1 MNPIERLAFWLISLF
16 PEKFQGW
23 FYRFAMNRKGFTGMV
38 IALIVTLAACAVLIP
53 IGVYL
58 NVKIYAALPAMTG
71 TANTTA
77 TAIRDN
83 IYSAYS
89 ISAVI
94 PLVAAA
100 AVIIGIIVAAFAFSR
115 GR

>member
-1 MNPIERLAFWLISLF
+1 MKLFERFVTAFFWVMVRLTPKKLLHNKRGI
-16 PEKFQGW
+16 
-23 FYRFAMNRKGFTGMV
+23 AGMV
-38 IALIVTLAACAVLIP
+38 IGLVVTLAACAVLIP

-58 NVKIYAALPAMTG
+58 NAKLYAALPAMTG

-77 TAIRDN
+77 TSVRDN

-100 AVIIGIIVAAFAFSR
+100 AVIIGIIVAAFAYTR
-115 GR
+115 GGR

>member
-1 MNPIERLAFWLISLF
+1 MFGKLKIYLLTL
-16 PEKFQGW
+16 
-23 FYRFAMNRKGFTGMV
+23 FAMLIPDRLLHNKKGITGMV
-38 IALIVTLAACAVLIP
+38 ISLIVTLAACGILIP

-58 NVKIYAALPAMTG
+58 NAKLYSALPAMTG

-77 TAIRDN
+77 TAVRDN

-100 AVIIGIIVAAFAFSR
+100 AVIIGIIVAAFAYTR
-115 GR
+115 RPQ